1 MSKAQQTKLN
11 IDLSDKLANFLITQP
26 RVLKKYASCSY
37 VVFSSKNFE
46 LNKLNHHLIDELLL
60 EGKGV
65 VKAEETDNFTKP
77 WIFTA
82 VIN

>member
-1 MSKAQQTKLN
+1 LPRNYRSGERLHPTSLR
-11 IDLSDKLANFLITQP
+11 IGDLIAL
-26 RVLKKYASCSY
+26 
-37 VVFSSKNFE
+37 
-46 LNKLNHHLIDELLL
+46 LNHHLIDELLL